1 VAIQISL
8 WAGASSL
15 SAEAECAAVQNG
27 ADSTAVL
34 YTATVPYASSV
45 ICVATGCD
53 GCSAKHKWNVDGY
66 HRQNSKVAVVR
77 SDPKWT
83 GHQVNSA
90 RRYFSGWLEL
100 ER

>member
-1 VAIQISL
+1 MPIQISL
-8 WAGASSL
+8 CAGASSL
-15 SAEAECAAVQNG
+15 SAEAEWAAGQDG
-27 ADSTAVL
+27 TDSTAVL
-34 YTATVPYASSV
+34 YTGTVPYVSSV
-45 ICVATGCD
+45 ICAAAGCD

-90 RRYFSGWLEL
+90 RRCFSGWLEL